1 MRECVVVEGVRTPTG
16 KSGWKGMAKGGQ
28 FANISAQDLLA
39 SAVEGLVEK
48 VKQKCEKF
56 KEEEIEDVA
65 VACLSQIGEQ
75 GGNLGRIVALAAG
88 LGKSVPGWTIDRQAP
103 GGLQA
108 INAQAQAII
117 SGCGDIMIAAGVEH
131 MSHYP
136 MGSTVP
142 GVEGA
147 IFPMIVS
154 ERSQRSSAMSMPMGH
169 AAEMV
174 AEKYNLKREELDKFG
189 LRSHQKAVKTMR
201 DLKSYKKRVVPVTVL
216 KGDKKEIIGEV
227 DETPRPGALD
237 NPEEAYEKMKTLKPS
252 FNVEGMVTAGNSSG
266 IADGAAAVMLMSG
279 EKAKE
284 LGIKPLARIVSMAV
298 AASDPHIMLLGPI
311 PAMNKAFNR
320 AGLQMKDIDVFE
332 PNEAFAS
339 PVLAFCKEYGIAFDD
354 ERINPTGGAIALGH
368 PIGASGVIYFLEM
381 VHYLAENNLKYG
393 IQTLSGGSGVGIAT
407 IVSRE

>member
-1 MRECVVVEGVRTPTG
+1 MRECVVVEGVRIPTG
-16 KSGWKGMAKGGQ
+16 KSGWKGMAKGGM

-56 KEEEIEDVA
+56 REEEIEDVA

-88 LGKSVPGWTIDRQAP
+88 LSENVPGWTIDRYCN

-117 SGCGDIMIAAGVEH
+117 SGCGDVMIAAGVEH
-131 MSHYP
+131 MSRYP
-136 MGSTVP
+136 IGSTVSGME
-142 GVEGA
+142 GVA
-147 IFPMIVS
+147 YPVIDS
-154 ERSQRSSAMSMPMGH
+154 ERSQRRPAMSLTMGH
-169 AAEMV
+169 AAELV

-189 LRSHQKAVKTMR
+189 LRSHQRAVKAMR
-201 DLKSYKKRVVPVTVL
+201 DVENYKKRVVPVTVL
-216 KGDKKEIIGEV
+216 KGDRKEIIGAI
-227 DETPRPGALD
+227 DETPRPGAMD
-237 NPEEAYEKMKTLKPS
+237 NPEEAYEKMKTLEPRFK
-252 FNVEGMVTAGNSSG
+252 VGGVITAGNSSG
-266 IADGAAAVMLMSG
+266 IVDGAAAVMLMSG
-279 EKAKE
+279 DMAKK

-298 AASDPHIMLLGPI
+298 AASDPHIMLLGPM
-311 PAMNKAFNR
+311 PAMNKAFKR
-320 AGLQMKDIDVFE
+320 AGLEMKDMDVFE

-354 ERINPTGGAIALGH
+354 ERINPTGGAIAIGH

-393 IQTLSGGSGVGIAT
+393 IQTLCGGGGVGIAT
-407 IVSRE
+407 IVEGM